1 MSKNILVKFAWS
13 VMRRTRQSHEMN
25 FQTRDHFER
34 KKHLER
40 ANMIVNK

>member
-13 VMRRTRQSHEMN
+13 GQSHEMN

-40 ANMIVNK
+40 VNMIVNK

>member
-13 VMRRTRQSHEMN
+13 VVRRTRQSQMN